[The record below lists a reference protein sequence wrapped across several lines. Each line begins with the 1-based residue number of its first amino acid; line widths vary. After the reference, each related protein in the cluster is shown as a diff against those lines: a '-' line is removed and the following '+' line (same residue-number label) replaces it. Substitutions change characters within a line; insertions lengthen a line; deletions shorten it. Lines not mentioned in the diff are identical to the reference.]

1 MILRKARFLLG
12 FLMLA
17 VLTGCAQPKPQPP
30 AEIVVAAVD
39 GHQLTRRD
47 KLNLSLGL
55 TGGFS
60 LSCAGNIRQHV
71 GSRKALFH
79 FLNHAQKQVAADPFT
94 PVTVFE
100 VPDYYDRPIRIV
112 ASYDDL
118 IALERIFSVKTVD
131 EIYSALSA
139 PYDPAKVPDS
149 QHYATIFKNARFMME
164 RQNMRCVSAPV
175 VEEEPEPIPEPAVA
189 TEEAAEPASKSN
201 KPSGPRSL
209 TGHR

>member
-1 MILRKARFLLG
+1 MILRKVTFLLG
-12 FLMLA
+12 FLMFA
-17 VLTGCAQPKPQPP
+17 VLTGCAQPKSQPP
-30 AEIVVAAVD
+30 AGIVVTAVD

-71 GSRKALFH
+71 GNRKALFH
-79 FLNHAQKQVAADPFT
+79 FLNHAQRRVAADPFT

-118 IALERIFSVKTVD
+118 VALERIFSAKTVD

-139 PYDPAKVPDS
+139 PYDPDKVSDS
-149 QHYATIFKNARFMME
+149 KRYATIFQNAHFMME
-164 RQNMRCVSAPV
+164 RQNMRCVPAPV
-175 VEEEPEPIPEPAVA
+175 VEEEPEPAVA
-189 TEEAAEPASKSN
+189 VEEAAEPAP
-201 KPSGPRSL
+201 KPSAPRRL